1 MSNATPRPVT
11 TLRDS
16 GGLKATIWKN
26 DSKNGT
32 FYSVEFSRTYK
43 QGDVYKDSHSF
54 SGTELL
60 QLARLAHIAYDE
72 IAELRQQDRN
82 QEQAA

>member
-1 MSNATPRPVT
+1 MSNTTPKPVN

-43 QGDVYKDSHSF
+43 QGD
-54 SGTELL
+54 
-60 QLARLAHIAYDE
+60 R
-72 IAELRQQDRN
+72 
-82 QEQAA
+82 